1 MKRSDKRVK
10 EKEDKRFPIAHR
22 EALIGIGLVVINFLW
37 WYGFAFGLG
46 DGPVSDYDWIMGM
59 PAWFF
64 YSCIAGFLLMV
75 VLVVVVVRY
84 MLTDIPFDGEEE
96 YRE

>member
-1 MKRSDKRVK
+1 MN
-10 EKEDKRFPIAHR
+10 EKEDKRFHIAHR
-22 EALIGIGLVVINFLW
+22 EALIGIGLVVINFIW

-46 DGPVSDYDWIMGM
+46 GGEVTDYDWIMGM

-75 VLVVVVVRY
+75 VLVVLVVRY
-84 MLTDIPFDGEEE
+84 MLTDIPFDGDEGE